1 MPSKSNAGL
10 KGPHV
15 ISEKWPQLPAV
26 IDAAFEDIMNKKI
39 YFFSGILISS
49 CRPISIEQKEQVT
62 FIMIVSCSQGPDSGC
77 TQGRMS
83 WDRAAYRSLASP
95 PAFRKWRVHYS
106 EEKRKSCSSVESTT
120 GGKLRKDENPSFLL
134 DFVVKYFIFSFQA

>member
-26 IDAAFEDIMNKKI
+26 IDAAFEDIVTKKI
-39 YFFSGILISS
+39 YFFSGIPILS
-49 CRPISIEQKEQVT
+49 CRLIPVEPKEQVT
-62 FIMIVSCSQGPDSGC
+62 FIMIVSFLQGPDSGC

-83 WDRAAYRSLASP
+83 
-95 PAFRKWRVHYS
+95 
-106 EEKRKSCSSVESTT
+106 
-120 GGKLRKDENPSFLL
+120 
-134 DFVVKYFIFSFQA
+134 

>member
-26 IDAAFEDIMNKKI
+26 IDAAFEDIVTKKI
-39 YFFSGILISS
+39 YFFSGIPTLSR
-49 CRPISIEQKEQVT
+49 RPIPVEQKEQVT
-62 FIMIVSCSQGPDSGC
+62 FIMIVTCSQGPDSGC

-83 WDRAAYRSLASP
+83 WDPAAYRSLASP
-95 PAFRKWRVHYS
+95 PAFRKWRAHYR
-106 EEKRKSCSSVESTT
+106 EEKTKSCSSVESAT
-120 GGKLRKDENPSFLL
+120 GGKLWKNGNPSFYWILW
-134 DFVVKYFIFSFQA
+134 